1 MNISNKKIE
10 NNHIKLIV
18 KIVKNDY
25 GTKVQ
30 ESLKDYQKKMN
41 LPGFR
46 VGKVPMS
53 IVKSKYELAIRAE
66 EINKILSSTIDEYI
80 KKNQIDHHW
89 KNLLPLNLPSSTP
102 DFQSKQFDRHFH
114 QYQLQY

>member
-10 NNHIKLIV
+10 NNHIKLTV
-18 KIVKNDY
+18 KIAKNDY
-25 GTKVQ
+25 GIKVQ

-46 VGKVPMS
+46 AGKVPMS
-53 IVKSKYELAIRAE
+53 IVKSKYELAIRVE

-80 KKNQIDHHW
+80 KK
-89 KNLLPLNLPSSTP
+89 K
-102 DFQSKQFDRHFH
+102 
-114 QYQLQY
+114 